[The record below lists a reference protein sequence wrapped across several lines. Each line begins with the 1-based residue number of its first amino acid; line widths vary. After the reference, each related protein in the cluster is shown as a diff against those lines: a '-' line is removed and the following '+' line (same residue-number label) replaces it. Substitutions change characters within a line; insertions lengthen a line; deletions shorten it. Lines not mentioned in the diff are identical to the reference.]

1 MSIEINIHIPDEDIG
16 LGTEALAKRL
26 AVFGYTF
33 GVKAMPIIGGNAN
46 PEPRFAPESEL
57 PQAAQDAK
65 VYTTPGEQ
73 PKEPAKRGRRPRT
86 EDKPQISTTPE
97 SRAEPEAVVDDEET
111 AQQDAADEAAEVEA
125 AREPEKALTVEDV
138 KKAVGLYVG
147 KFGMAE
153 TQEDGPKIF
162 VKALGNPPAGSDIWK
177 MSLLANADQATLST
191 AVKAWEAA
199 AARSERFGA

>member
-1 MSIEINIHIPDEDIG
+1 MSIQINIHIPDEDIG

-26 AVFGYTF
+26 AVFGYSANRVI
-33 GVKAMPIIGGNAN
+33 GKMPELAMPYAGDQPAEASNK
-46 PEPRFAPESEL
+46 EPI
-57 PQAAQDAK
+57 
-65 VYTTPGEQ
+65 EQ
-73 PKEPAKRGRRPRT
+73 PKEPAKRGRPKKT

-97 SRAEPEAVVDDEET
+97 NRVEPEAVVDDEET

-162 VKALGNPPAGSDIWK
+162 VQALGNPPAGSDIWK
-177 MSLLANADQATLST
+177 MSLLANADQATLAK
-191 AVKAWEAA
+191 AVTAWEAA
-199 AARSERFGA
+199 AARSERFGG